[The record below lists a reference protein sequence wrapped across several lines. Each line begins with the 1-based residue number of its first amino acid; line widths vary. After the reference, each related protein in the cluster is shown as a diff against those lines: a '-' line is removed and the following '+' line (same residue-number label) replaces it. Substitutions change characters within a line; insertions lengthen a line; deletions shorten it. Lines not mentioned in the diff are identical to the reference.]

1 MIPSRKLTA
10 RTPVRLKAKIISG
23 GETYP
28 GFIQN
33 VSESGMGYFIESL
46 IKVEKDF
53 APKKIIELSFQIPS
67 GETLNLDCEI
77 IWCSRKTPDDK
88 RLTIGIKIIKPP
100 QKYKTFSKNLKTDY
114 FRKKRHDFQKK
125 ND

>member
-10 RTPVRLKAKIISG
+10 RTPVNLKAQIISD

-33 VSESGMGYFIESL
+33 VSEDGIGYVIES
-46 IKVEKDF
+46 VFEVDKDF
-53 APKKIIELSFQIPS
+53 APKKMLLINLQLPS

-77 IWCSRKTPDDK
+77 IWCTRKSPDDK
-88 RLTIGIKIIKPP
+88 RLIIGLNIIKPP
-100 QKYKTFSKNLKTDY
+100 QKYKKFVKRLKTDY
-114 FRKKRHDFQKK
+114 FRKKHEYLHRKQE
-125 ND
+125 

>member
-28 GFIQN
+28 GSIQN
-33 VSESGMGYFIESL
+33 VSESGLGYFIESV

-53 APKKIIELSFQIPS
+53 APKKIVALSFQIPS

-88 RLTIGIKIIKPP
+88 RLTIGIRIIKPP
-100 QKYKTFSKNLKTDY
+100 QKYKKFSKNLKTDY

-125 ND
+125 SD

>member
-23 GETYP
+23 GETYS

-33 VSESGMGYFIESL
+33 VSESGIGYFIESV

-53 APKKIIELSFQIPS
+53 APKKTIGLSFQIPS
-67 GETLNLDCEI
+67 GETLKLDCEI

-88 RLTIGIKIIKPP
+88 RLTIGIKIIDPP
-100 QKYKTFSKNLKTDY
+100 QKYKKFSKNLKTDY
-114 FRKKRHDFQKK
+114 FRKKRQDFQKK
-125 ND
+125 HD

>member
-28 GFIQN
+28 GSIQN
-33 VSESGMGYFIESL
+33 VSESGIGYFIESV
-46 IKVEKDF
+46 IKAEKDF
-53 APKKIIELSFQIPS
+53 APKKMIEVNFQTPS
-67 GETLNLDCEI
+67 GETVNLDCEI
-77 IWCSRKTPDDK
+77 IWCSRKKPDDK

-100 QKYKTFSKNLKTDY
+100 QKYKKFAKNLKTDY
-114 FRKKRHDFQKK
+114 FRKKRHYFQKK

>member
-33 VSESGMGYFIESL
+33 VSESGIGYFIESV

-53 APKKIIELSFQIPS
+53 APRKIIGLSFQIPS
-67 GETLNLDCEI
+67 GETFKLDCEI

-100 QKYKTFSKNLKTDY
+100 QKYKKFSKNLKAEY
-114 FRKKRHDFQKK
+114 FRKKRQDFQKK
-125 ND
+125 HD